1 MAEARLDHDWNQTAS
16 VMALIANTNRP
27 RKSKAFSPADFH
39 PLKQSTNAPRIDGHS
54 NDAFALMKQLFTPP
68 PESPPES
75 PRNSPET
82 PPEPK
87 HADAQH

>member
-16 VMALIANTNRP
+16 LMALIANANRNP

-39 PLKQSTNAPRIDGHS
+39 PLKQHTNAPRIEGHS
-54 NDAFALMKQLFTPP
+54 DEAFALMKQVL
-68 PESPPES
+68 S
-75 PRNSPET
+75 
-82 PPEPK
+82 PEPK